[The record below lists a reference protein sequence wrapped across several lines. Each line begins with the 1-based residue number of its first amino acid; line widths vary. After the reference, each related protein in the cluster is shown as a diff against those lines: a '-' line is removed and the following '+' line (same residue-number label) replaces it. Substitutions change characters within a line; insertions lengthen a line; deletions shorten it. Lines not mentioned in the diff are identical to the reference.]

1 MANVKLSAAELK
13 LVLDANFILTKN
25 NIIAKVYDLFGNL
38 SSFYID
44 NANKYASIP
53 EEVCR
58 ISPKISRGEN
68 QEGLP
73 WVALDYP
80 RFFSKEQDFS
90 IRTFFWWGNF
100 VSITLL
106 LSGRYQQIYQPSIL
120 HFHQSVVSE
129 HWFLCRHPNKWLH
142 HFREDN
148 YQSLSSF
155 TPTEIVQLPF
165 IKLAKKIP
173 LQQWDHIE
181 IEIKESFSTL
191 LQLFKKG

>member
-25 NIIAKVYDLFGNL
+25 NIIAKVYELFGNL
-38 SSFYID
+38 SSFYTD
-44 NANKYASIP
+44 NANKHSSIQ
-53 EEVCR
+53 EEVCS
-58 ISPKISRGEN
+58 IFPKISRGEN

-80 RFFSKEQDFS
+80 RFFSKEHEFS

-106 LSGRYQQIYQPSIL
+106 LSGRYQQIYQHSIQQ
-120 HFHQSVVSE
+120 FHQSEKSD
-129 HWFLCRHPNKWLH
+129 HWFLCRHPHKWLH
-142 HFREDN
+142 HFREDY
-148 YQSLSSF
+148 YQPLSSF
-155 TPTEIVQLPF
+155 SSTDIIQLPF
-165 IKLAKKIP
+165 IKIAKKIP

-181 IEIKESFSTL
+181 IELEESFSTL
-191 LQLFKKG
+191 LQLFL

>member
-38 SSFYID
+38 SSFYIE
-44 NANKYASIP
+44 NISKQASLP
-53 EEVCR
+53 KEVYQ
-58 ISPKISRGEN
+58 ISPKISKGEN
-68 QEGLP
+68 YEGLP

-80 RFFSKEQDFS
+80 RFFSKEGEFS

-106 LSGRYQQIYQPSIL
+106 LSGSYQQIYQPSIQQ
-120 HFHQSVVSE
+120 FHQSAESKN
-129 HWFLCRHPNKWLH
+129 WFLCRHSNKWLH
-142 HFREDN
+142 HFREDY
-148 YQSLSSF
+148 YQPLSSF
-155 TPTEIVQLPF
+155 ASADIIQLPF
-165 IKLAKKIP
+165 IKLAKKVP
-173 LQQWDHIE
+173 LQQWEHIE

-191 LQLFKKG
+191 LQLF